1 MDDRTFSCPPTAIE
15 GLEPARGFP
24 GNIDPSIEAFLVN
37 PAALDDGTFSVPP
50 AAIEGLKTSR
60 GFLGPVAPAVESFM
74 RDKLHQAHARIKRY
88 GLTLDLTDPA
98 DLMLLVAVADYL
110 YAKRDTGAG
119 LPQMLK
125 DEIHDRQ
132 VAKST
137 GGST

>member
-1 MDDRTFSCPPTAIE
+1 MDDSTF
-15 GLEPARGFP
+15 F
-24 GNIDPSIEAFLVN
+24 V
-37 PAALDDGTFSVPP
+37 PAAAV
-50 AAIEGLKTSR
+50 EGLKTAR
-60 GFLGPVAPAVESFM
+60 GFLGPIDSAVEKFM
-74 RDKLHQAHARIKRY
+74 RDKLHQAWARIKRY

-137 GGST
+137 GGAS